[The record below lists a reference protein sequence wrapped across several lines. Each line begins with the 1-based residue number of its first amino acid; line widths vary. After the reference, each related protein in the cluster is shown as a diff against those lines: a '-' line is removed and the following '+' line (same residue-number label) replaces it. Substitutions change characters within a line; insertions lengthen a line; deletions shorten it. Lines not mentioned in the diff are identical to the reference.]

1 METPTTAHRGLVQDG
16 PGTAPLAGE
25 GIQPIEICGVP
36 VDAIRRLGKA
46 ASNTCALPHPY
57 GKVARGI
64 QRILPYTGLIETV
77 ASQPNLTE
85 AVEEHLPKIKEI
97 AGNFKTGFTT
107 ADRIASHVPPLRRR
121 LDARVTRTILGKA
134 PELQTKVQEKLPQIE
149 TEIKFLS
156 SFENPRQEL
165 QQEITTLTGRVGA
178 ATMRA
183 RENRVTAEARGAQA
197 PAPRGIFGTVV
208 RVIREVK
215 SFFGRLFGFGRR
227 NNTPEQDVTAYDV
240 GQGFATVIL
249 ELRSPV
255 QAPLEHLPLIRRYVS
270 PHLAQA
276 SNLSPDKLALAAPEL
291 LNLLYSLTPE
301 NPFGQQFKSSVE
313 RHPHELRFV
322 TQFKRTFGR
331 YDLDRIQSASQNLLP
346 ALRDVLPETGTQV
359 LESYKQLQ
367 RLLGVSSVEAVP
379 LPAVESENDEPKTEN
394 SPRQPIRTV
403 LRRLFGPA
411 PADIEPQASPQAPST
426 LSQLREILRST
437 KPPRQPWRTVA
448 QRLLGRRV

>member
-1 METPTTAHRGLVQDG
+1 METPTTAHRGPVQDG
-16 PGTAPLAGE
+16 PETAPLAGE
-25 GIQPIEICGVP
+25 GSQPTEICGVP
-36 VDAIRRLGKA
+36 VDAILRLGKA
-46 ASNTCALPHPY
+46 ASDTCALPYPY

-85 AVEEHLPKIKEI
+85 AVEEHLPKIKKV
-97 AGNFKTGFTT
+97 AGNFKTGLTT
-107 ADRIASHVPPLRRR
+107 IDRIASHVPPLRRR
-121 LDARVTRTILGKA
+121 LDARVTREILGKA
-134 PELQTKVQEKLPQIE
+134 LELQTEAGEKLPQIE
-149 TEIKFLS
+149 TEVAFLS

-183 RENRVTAEARGAQA
+183 RENRVAAEARGAQA

-208 RVIREVK
+208 LVIREVK

-240 GQGFATVIL
+240 GQGFATVIS

-346 ALRDVLPETGTQV
+346 ALRDVLPETGAQV
-359 LESYKQLQ
+359 LNSYNQLQ
-367 RLLGVSSVEAVP
+367 KLLAMPITG
-379 LPAVESENDEPKTEN
+379 PAPKPEVESEDDEPKTES